1 MTTTKEHPTLF
12 NGAMVRAILD
22 GRKVQTR
29 RLVTYQNTNVNGHG
43 FVSKATFAR
52 YPLDKAWI
60 NHGPSPAGNPGPFL
74 KCDSTHPDDDG
85 AMARLYPQ
93 WQVGDALW
101 VRENVFAA
109 PPNFGDADTNN
120 TTDDKGQRRLVGYV
134 ASMDAEAQQCARD
147 FGVKMTPS
155 IHMPRWAARLI
166 LPVVDVR
173 PQRLHEISEEDA
185 LAEGIEQFHDLFS
198 GVPRK
203 SGTQVFDTAR
213 AAFADLW
220 AAVYGRAS
228 WDANPWVWAVTFR
241 RGDDR

>member
-43 FVSKATFAR
+43 YVSKATFAR
-52 YPLDKAWI
+52 YPLDKAWV

-101 VRENVFAA
+101 VRETWRAEELPTGQDGVRFAA
-109 PPNFGDADTNN
+109 DDAFVGIANACKAADRWGEAYENGKHGTNW
-120 TTDDKGQRRLVGYV
+120 R
-134 ASMDAEAQQCARD
+134 
-147 FGVKMTPS
+147 PS
-155 IHMPRWAARLI
+155 IFMPRWATRLI

-185 LAEGIEQFHDLFS
+185 LAEGVE
-198 GVPRK
+198 R
-203 SGTQVFDTAR
+203 FDGPHTAR